1 MSGLSKQPIQRWLDR
16 FSTRLVR
23 HRLNRN
29 LTQHELARAAG
40 ISRRTLARLEN
51 AEPTQL
57 ENFLRTLIALGLD
70 EGLERL
76 VPDVPN
82 SPIQQLERFG
92 RTRRRATGRRGSPK
106 DARKPWSWS
115 DES

>member
-1 MSGLSKQPIQRWLDR
+1 MTELSKQPIQRWLDQLSR
-16 FSTRLVR
+16 RLVR

-57 ENFLRTLIALGLD
+57 ENFLRVLIALGLE
-70 EGLERL
+70 EGLDRL
-76 VPDVPN
+76 VPDVPA
-82 SPIQQLERFG
+82 SPIQRLERSG
-92 RTRRRATGRRGSPK
+92 RIRRRATGRRGSPR
-106 DARKPWSWS
+106 DAREPWTWS